1 MRQSTCEGFINVFP
15 ALVLQNLLQLN
26 LRPDFFC
33 TDTMGY
39 CPSYNSGF
47 VELNE
52 TDWVTAA
59 MAGKPAI
66 AANDDFVDKLYET
79 IRNDPNKNSRPT
91 MKFVHFTDI
100 HMDMLYR
107 AGASK

>member
-1 MRQSTCEGFINVFP
+1 
-15 ALVLQNLLQLN
+15 
-26 LRPDFFC
+26 
-33 TDTMGY
+33 MGY
-39 CPSYNSGF
+39 CPSYNSGY

-79 IRNDPNKNSRPT
+79 IRNDPNKEARPT
-91 MKFVHFTDI
+91 LKFVHFTDI

-107 AGASK
+107 AGASKKCPDVICCREEDGYPTDPKL